1 MSTDPIQHEYW
12 PNATWVLTQYNISTD
27 PMQHEYWPNAT
38 WILTQCNM
46 STDTMQH
53 EYWHKKSNM
62 NTDSKK
68 ATWILTQCNMSTDT
82 MQHEYWPNA
91 TWICTNH
98 LSVSHLLPKWLQQ
111 SYLGKITSVAKL
123 IVDSPFDKL
132 LYLINTLKTFCVS
145 DCCEQMLNKTLTD

>member
-1 MSTDPIQHEYW
+1 MSEIYNNLLWSSHEISSILERLCV
-12 PNATWVLTQYNISTD
+12 TILTKMNVKSCPPGYVARSSWFHGILNTD
-27 PMQHEYWPNAT
+27 PMQHEYWHNAT
-38 WILTQCNM
+38 WVLTQCNM
-46 STDTMQH
+46 
-53 EYWHKKSNM
+53 
-62 NTDSKK
+62 NTDP
-68 ATWILTQCNMSTDT
+68 

-111 SYLGKITSVAKL
+111 SYLGKITSVAIL

>member
-1 MSTDPIQHEYW
+1 MIISWDFFNTRKTMRNNLDKNECEILSPRVRSKVLLISWNTKYW
-12 PNATWVLTQYNISTD
+12 PN
-27 PMQHEYWPNAT
+27 
-38 WILTQCNM
+38 
-46 STDTMQH
+46 
-53 EYWHKKSNM
+53 
-62 NTDSKK
+62 

-111 SYLGKITSVAKL
+111 SYLGKITSVAIL